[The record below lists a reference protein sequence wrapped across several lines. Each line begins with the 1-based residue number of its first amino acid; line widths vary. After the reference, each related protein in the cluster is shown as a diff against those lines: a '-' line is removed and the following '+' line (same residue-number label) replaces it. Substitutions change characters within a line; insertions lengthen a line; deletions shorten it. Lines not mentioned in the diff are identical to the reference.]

1 MKTLEAKTRKKV
13 AEPGMIPAVLYGP
26 GLENVLLQVE
36 RKSFEKVFQEVGET
50 LISLKVDNGQA
61 YSVLIYD
68 TQKNPRTLELIHI
81 DFYQPNLKEE
91 VETEVPLEIEGE
103 APAVKNLEGTLIT
116 NIKELKIKA
125 LPSNLPNKIKVDV
138 SGLKTFDDFILVKD
152 IKVPQGVTVLD
163 NPEEI
168 VVQVVEPENIEEE
181 LAQPVE
187 EKLPETGETPV
198 EEEKKES

>member
-1 MKTLEAKTRKKV
+1 MKTLEAKTRKKA

-26 GLENVLLQVE
+26 GLENILLHVD
-36 RKSFEKVFQEVGET
+36 KKALEKVFQEAGET
-50 LISLKVDNGQA
+50 LISLKVDNGQT

-68 TQKNPRTLELIHI
+68 TQKNPLTSELIHI

-91 VETEVPLEIEGE
+91 VETEVALEIEGE

-116 NIKELKIKA
+116 NIKELKIRA

-138 SGLKTFDDFILVKD
+138 SGLKTFDDFVLVKD

-168 VVQVVEPENIEEE
+168 AIQVVAPEKIEEE

-187 EKLPETGETPV
+187 EKLPETEEAPT
-198 EEEKKES
+198 EEKKAP